1 MAKRKLDSL
10 LEYARKEGM
19 SEADLHDLHAMFWR
33 IWAHPD
39 LIGFPL
45 VADSLRQI
53 GLLATRMWNEQLTLF
68 GMERWPSLLK
78 WLADHGPSI
87 CSEIGID
94 DGIKPFSDGK
104 NPMER
109 RGFEADAI
117 YSALCQTHSLKGYEE
132 KYRLLQGHV
141 LFAFSLALGE
151 LSSLETY
158 QEVCQAIRGSGKKEL
173 KQNGEAIREPL
184 PYPCYR
190 VGYALRR
197 LSSDKPAWTALL
209 GVLEVNRSP
218 SSFAAWIG
226 TFELVPG
233 MIESKE
239 ARKDFRFIQN
249 FLVGIYKDQWKKVV
263 RRAGNIRENSI
274 RDSVHGTVEFGLWGS
289 VFAQTAEGS
298 ADQDDEFY
306 YFIDSL
312 TKEER
317 ELLGNSA
324 DDSDEGNEFFVAK
337 SSQNHGPP
345 RQSSWKQNNRKMMAN
360 QFLPYDYEELNGSQ
374 LGLLWSGLDRWWKRV
389 KPEDPSRELSRKEL
403 LTLEI
408 GALLWVML
416 WTVSPISRAICVDI
430 LSNPDDQT
438 ESPLSLLITDNEKG
452 EEIRSWRVKGLPP
465 RADMECPNSRPVADH
480 ILLPDICG
488 GSAWVIAFW
497 RRKREKGPAIF
508 DRPLREYQR
517 RIAGLLSEFREKNCI
532 TDPITAA
539 RYSKVLFW
547 RILRQSG
554 HDFTAVSLVTGQDHP
569 LNSSRLHYTTRR
581 VADMQRLYAKC
592 ADDLAGEIARV
603 WGIQFHSIDFPIEK
617 SETHLGARQ
626 CPTLATVCGAV
637 SSLRERVEQIP
648 KLQLPKS
655 LEEQR
660 AFASHHNEF
669 TLYTYWM
676 FAFATGIRGIVDP
689 YPRIEI
695 VDRRTGT
702 YSFEDKAANS
712 GDLGYKQRLVR
723 LPPVLLGQMQAY
735 DAYLKA
741 LKRKYQ
747 LESEGPCFFL
757 ALKSQKLCPVAIR
770 PVELQSSAEELLP
783 FPANTQRLFLRSELL
798 GRGCGAEIVDAFMG
812 HWAFGE
818 EPWAPYST
826 FNYAVYFA
834 TLKPYIGPLLQ
845 ELGFEVVRR
854 KIVS

>member
-10 LEYARKEGM
+10 LEYARANGM
-19 SEADLHDLHAMFWR
+19 SDADLHALHTMFWR

-68 GMERWPSLLK
+68 GMERWPFLLK

-94 DGIKPFSDGK
+94 DGIKPFSIGK

-109 RGFEADAI
+109 RGFEADAV
-117 YSALCQTHSLKGYEE
+117 YSALCETHALKGYEE

-158 QEVCQAIRGSGKKEL
+158 QEVCQAIRDSGKKEL

-197 LSSDKPAWTALL
+197 LSRDKPAWTTLL

-226 TFELVPG
+226 AFELVPG
-233 MIESKE
+233 TIESKE
-239 ARKDFRFIQN
+239 AREDFRFIQN

-263 RRAGNIRENSI
+263 RRAGGTRESTT

-289 VFAQTAEGS
+289 VFTQTVDGS

-306 YFIDSL
+306 YFINLL
-312 TKEER
+312 TEEER
-317 ELLGNSA
+317 EQLGNSA
-324 DDSDEGNEFFVAK
+324 DDSDEGNEFFVTK
-337 SSQNHGPP
+337 SSNHGPP

-360 QFLPYDYEELNGSQ
+360 QFLPYDYDELNGSQ
-374 LGLLWSGLDRWWKRV
+374 LGLLWSGLDLWWKKV

-416 WTVSPISRAICVDI
+416 WTVSPISRAMCLDVP
-430 LSNPDDQT
+430 SNPDDQT
-438 ESPLSLLITDNEKG
+438 ESPLSLLITDDEKG

-465 RADMECPNSRPVADH
+465 RADTECPNSRPVADH

-497 RRKREKGPAIF
+497 RRKQNRAPAIF
-508 DRPLREYQR
+508 DRPLKEYQR
-517 RIAGLLSEFREKNCI
+517 RIGGLLREFREKNCI
-532 TDPITAA
+532 ADPITAA

-554 HDFTAVSLVTGQDHP
+554 HDFSAFSLITGQDHS
-569 LNSSRLHYTTRR
+569 LNRSRLHYTTRQI
-581 VADMQRLYAKC
+581 ADMQRLYAKC
-592 ADDLAGEIARV
+592 AQDLAGEIASV
-603 WGIQFHSIDFPIEK
+603 LGTQFHPIDFPIRE
-617 SETHLGARQ
+617 SEMYLGAHQ
-626 CPTLATVCGAV
+626 CPTFATVRTAV
-637 SSLRERVEQIP
+637 TTLRDRVRLTPQ
-648 KLQLPKS
+648 LQLPKS
-655 LEEQR
+655 REER
-660 AFASHHNEF
+660 KAFARHHDEL

-676 FAFATGIRGIVDP
+676 FAFATGIRGIVAP
-689 YPRIEI
+689 YPRIELI
-695 VDRRTGT
+695 DPQTGT
-702 YSFEDKAANS
+702 YTIEDKTANS
-712 GDLGYKQRLVR
+712 GALGYKRRVVR

-735 DAYLKA
+735 DAYLRG

-747 LESEGPCFFL
+747 LEGDGPCFFL
-757 ALKSQKLCPVAIR
+757 ALDDEKLRPVAIR
-770 PVELQSSAEELLP
+770 PVELQSRAEELLP

-826 FNYAVYFA
+826 FNYAVYFDA
-834 TLKPYIGPLLQ
+834 LKPYLGPLLK
-845 ELGFEVVRR
+845 ELGFEVVRKR
-854 KIVS
+854 IVS